1 MKEPRV
7 AKRRSASKKLRV
19 RQGTLKLKIVGVI
32 GRGVGGF
39 ETIGAAGAGFGGSNG
54 LKPRHDTD

>member
-1 MKEPRV
+1 MKVPRV
-7 AKRRSASKKLRV
+7 AKRDPPAKSV
-19 RQGTLKLKIVGVI
+19 RHGTLKLKIVGLI

-54 LKPRHDTD
+54 LKPRHDAN